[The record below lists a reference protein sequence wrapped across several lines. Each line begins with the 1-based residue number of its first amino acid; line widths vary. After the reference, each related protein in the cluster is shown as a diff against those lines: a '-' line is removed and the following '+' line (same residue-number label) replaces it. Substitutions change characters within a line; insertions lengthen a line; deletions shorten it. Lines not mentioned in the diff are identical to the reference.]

1 MEACSRPSLVTATA
15 PSIIAAT
22 MTGPRGF
29 AGRRRA
35 VYRLVFLEPMG
46 TDVTARSGATIL
58 SSLSEAFRAGPI
70 QQRSV
75 RPGARR

>member
-1 MEACSRPSLVTATA
+1 MEACSHSILATA
-15 PSIIAAT
+15 ALPSIIPVT
-22 MTGPRGF
+22 MTRPGGF

-35 VYRLVFLEPMG
+35 VHRLVFLQPMRTAG
-46 TDVTARSGATIL
+46 KARSGATML

-75 RPGARR
+75 RPGTTR